1 MELKYKTVMMTG
13 GASGIGRATVLML
26 AEAGARVLL
35 CDVNEAGAQETIKMA
50 GGGLVEF
57 LKVELA
63 DGASVDAC
71 AKAAIERS
79 GGKIDVFV
87 NAAGWDRTQP
97 FIDADQA
104 FIDKVMGI
112 NLLGPLRLTRA
123 LFPAMIQNGGGKIV
137 FVASDAGRVGSL
149 GETPYSAAKGGI
161 IGFTKSLAR
170 EGARHKIT
178 VNCVCPGPT
187 DTPLFHANPE
197 KMRDALV
204 RAIPFRRLA
213 TPADIAGAILYFA
226 GPTSDYVTGQI
237 LSVSGGLT
245 MAG

>member
-1 MELKYKTVMMTG
+1 MLLKNKTVAMTG

-26 AEAGARVLL
+26 AHEGARVLL
-35 CDVNEAGAQETIKMA
+35 CDMNEAGANETIRMA
-50 GGGLVEF
+50 GGDVEF
-57 LKVELA
+57 IPLELT
-63 DGASVDAC
+63 DGQSVDAC
-71 AKAAIERS
+71 GCEVLKRS
-79 GGKIDVFV
+79 GDRIDAFV

-97 FIDADQA
+97 FVEATQE

-112 NLLGPLRLTRA
+112 NLLGPVRLTRA
-123 LFPAMIQNGGGKIV
+123 LFPAMAKAGSGKIV

-161 IGFTKSLAR
+161 IGFTKALAR
-170 EGARHKIT
+170 EGARHRIA

-197 KMRDALV
+197 RMREALLK
-204 RAIPFRRLA
+204 AIPFRRLA
-213 TPADIAGAILYFA
+213 SPDDIAGAILYFA